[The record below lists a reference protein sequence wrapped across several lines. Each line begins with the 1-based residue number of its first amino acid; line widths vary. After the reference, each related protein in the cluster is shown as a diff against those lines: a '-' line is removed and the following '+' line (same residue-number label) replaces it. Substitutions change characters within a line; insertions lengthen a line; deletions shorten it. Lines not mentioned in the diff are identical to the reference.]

1 MIMGGMR
8 KPGFAFLSKSQFT
21 RGLQC
26 HKSLWLLKNRPHLRQ
41 KPDAALQARFDAG
54 TAVGELACQLFPGGK
69 TLEYSSGIFN
79 NINTTRELIGAGH
92 RTIYEATFRHDN
104 VLAMV
109 DILHEGSEDWE
120 LYEVKSST
128 SVKDIFVNDA
138 ALQYYVVAGAGINLS
153 RVFLVYLN
161 RDYTRRGALDL
172 QELFVIDDV
181 TGQVLAKQEDVRQ
194 QLAAMRQT
202 LAGGEPEIDI
212 GPHCNAPYDCDFKPY
227 CWQHIP
233 ECSIFDI
240 GNLRSSRKFSLYAG
254 GVLHMRDIPPD
265 FTLSETMQIQV
276 EAELTGRKYVNRRA
290 IGGFLSL
297 VAKPV
302 GFLDFE
308 TFMEPVPSFDQQR
321 PYQQVPFQYSLH
333 VLSGGTLS
341 HHEFL
346 GEAGQDPRHP
356 LIAKLLADIR
366 PCKTI
371 LVYNQAFEVGRL
383 REMAADFPAHAGEI
397 ENLVAEIVDLM
408 TPFRN
413 RDYYVREMCGS
424 HSIKSVLPA
433 LVPELSY
440 DGLAIA
446 EGETAMLAYARL
458 ATVRENE
465 EREKIRQDL
474 LAYCR
479 LDTLAMVR
487 IWEKLVSL
495 VQPRGQL
502 SLF

>member
-1 MIMGGMR
+1 MR
-8 KPGFAFLSKSQFT
+8 KPGSVFLSKSQFT

-26 HKSLWLLKNRPHLRQ
+26 HKSLWLLKNRPELRQ
-41 KPDAALQARFDAG
+41 EPDAALQARFDAG

-69 TLEYSSGIFN
+69 TLEYSSGIAS
-79 NINTTRELIGAGH
+79 NISTTEKFIAAGH
-92 RTIYEATFRHDN
+92 ETIYEATFRYDN

-109 DILHEGSEDWE
+109 DILHRGPAGWE

-128 SVKDIFVNDA
+128 STKKIFVSDA
-138 ALQYYVVAGAGINLS
+138 ALQYYVVTGTGINLS

-161 RDYTRRGALDL
+161 RSYTRRDALDL

-181 TGQVLAKQEDVRQ
+181 TRQVLAKQETVRQ
-194 QLAAMRQT
+194 QLKAMRQA
-202 LAGGEPEIDI
+202 LEGGEPEIDI
-212 GPHCNAPYDCDFKPY
+212 GPHCSAPYDCDFKPY

-240 GNLRSSRKFSLYAG
+240 ANLRSSRKFSLYSG

-276 EAELTGRKYVNRRA
+276 EAELTGRQYVNRRA
-290 IGGFLSL
+290 IGEFLAP
-297 VAKPV
+297 VKEPV

-308 TFMEPVPSFDQQR
+308 TFMEPVPSFEGQR
-321 PYQQVPFQYSLH
+321 PYQQIPFQYSLH
-333 VLSGGTLS
+333 VLSEGSLS

-346 GEAGQDPRHP
+346 GEAGEDPRQP
-356 LIAKLLADIR
+356 LLAKLLAETGS
-366 PCKTI
+366 CKTI

-383 REMAADFPAHAGEI
+383 REMAADFPGHAGEI
-397 ENLVAEIVDLM
+397 EDLVARIMDLM

-413 RDYYVREMCGS
+413 RDYYVRGMCGS

-433 LVPELSY
+433 LVSGLSY
-440 DGLAIA
+440 DGLGVAD
-446 EGETAMLAYARL
+446 GEMAMLAYDRL
-458 ATVRENE
+458 AKVRDRGD
-465 EREKIRQDL
+465 REKIRQDL

-487 IWEKLVSL
+487 IWEKLASL
-495 VQPRGQL
+495 TQSRGQL

>member
-1 MIMGGMR
+1 MADMR
-8 KPGFAFLSKSQFT
+8 KPGSAFLSKSQFT

-26 HKSLWLLKNRPHLRQ
+26 HKSLWLLKNRPELRQ

-54 TAVGELACQLFPGGK
+54 TAVGELACQLFPGGE
-69 TLEYSSGIFN
+69 TLEYGSGISS
-79 NINTTRELIGAGH
+79 NISKTQKLINAGQK
-92 RTIYEATFRHDN
+92 TIYEATFRHDN
-104 VLAMV
+104 VLAMM
-109 DILHEGSEDWE
+109 DILHRGPAGWE

-128 SVKDIFVNDA
+128 SAKDIFVNDA
-138 ALQYYVVAGAGINLS
+138 ALQYYVVAGAGISLS

-161 RDYTRRGALDL
+161 RGYTRRGALDL
-172 QELFVIDDV
+172 QDLFVIDDV
-181 TGQVLAKQEDVRQ
+181 TGQVLAKQEAVRQ
-194 QLAAMRQT
+194 QLAAMRQE
-202 LAGGEPEIDI
+202 LEGGEPEIDI
-212 GPHCNAPYDCDFKPY
+212 GPHCSAPYDCDFKPY

-233 ECSIFDI
+233 DCSIFDI
-240 GNLRSSRKFSLYAG
+240 ANLRSSRKFSLYSG

-290 IGGFLSL
+290 IGEFLAP
-297 VAKPV
+297 VKEPV

-308 TFMEPVPSFDQQR
+308 TFMEPVPSFDYQR
-321 PYQQVPFQYSLH
+321 PYQQIPFQYSLH
-333 VLSGGTLS
+333 VLSRGSLT

-346 GEAGQDPRHP
+346 GEAGADPRRT
-356 LIAKLLADIR
+356 LLAKLLAETGS
-366 PCKTI
+366 CKTV

-383 REMAADFPAHAGEI
+383 REMAADFPGHAGEI
-397 ENLVAEIVDLM
+397 ETLVACIVDLM
-408 TPFRN
+408 APFRN

-433 LVPELSY
+433 LVSELSY
-440 DGLAIA
+440 DSLAVA
-446 EGETAMLAYARL
+446 DGEMAMLVYARL
-458 ATVRENE
+458 ATVRDRG

-487 IWEKLVSL
+487 IWEKLTSL
-495 VQPRGQL
+495 AQPGGQL